1 MCRKKTDFTIRS
13 SKVNCQISL
22 NHTTNFFYF
31 FISNFSQG
39 QAANTANRRV
49 LVTDK
54 NGKQSVQTVNDELGM
69 NSKDVG
75 DVKRRLDRQGV
86 DTSAGTV
93 EMYGGMDTRDKPSSF
108 RRGATR
114 TDNNSGSGK
123 LLLLSLPF
131 FTALYCIV

>member
-1 MCRKKTDFTIRS
+1 M
-13 SKVNCQISL
+13 
-22 NHTTNFFYF
+22 
-31 FISNFSQG
+31 
-39 QAANTANRRV
+39 

-114 TDNNSGSGK
+114 TDNNSGNGK

-131 FTALYCIV
+131 FTALYCIVLFVLYCTVLDCTLSCFVASRFAELYRTVLY

>member
-1 MCRKKTDFTIRS
+1 MNP
-13 SKVNCQISL
+13 NC
-22 NHTTNFFYF
+22 HFFF
-31 FISNFSQG
+31 FSTLFSYSSQG

-69 NSKDVG
+69 NAKDVG

-93 EMYGGMDTRDKPSSF
+93 EMYGGMDTRTKAPNQVM
-108 RRGATR
+108 R
-114 TDNNSGSGK
+114 
-123 LLLLSLPF
+123 
-131 FTALYCIV
+131 